1 MLADAPVLKACAK
14 WSYAII
20 DEAHRLKNRQSSVYR
35 CLLDELDLG
44 HVPRLLL
51 TGTPMQ
57 NRSDEFFS
65 LLHFIAPQIYDD
77 AYGFVEWLEEGS
89 GSGDDGGSDVSKRL
103 WRPLMLRRRKAEH
116 LTLPPKTE
124 RSIRVPLT
132 SLQRQWYRA
141 VLEKNVSALTG
152 GLSAGGSSN
161 TNQSNSRALVNILAS
176 LRKCCNH
183 PYLFDGAEPE
193 PFIEGE
199 HLVEASAKLLLLDR
213 LLKRMKARG
222 DRVLLILPEH
232 DDVRRATGLP
242 PFTAVGVRAVR
253 WFGASGG
260 EMGGGC
266 IVPTTQW
273 R

>member
-1 MLADAPVLKACAK
+1 
-14 WSYAII
+14 
-20 DEAHRLKNRQSSVYR
+20 
-35 CLLDELDLG
+35 
-44 HVPRLLL
+44 
-51 TGTPMQ
+51 
-57 NRSDEFFS
+57 
-65 LLHFIAPQIYDD
+65 
-77 AYGFVEWLEEGS
+77 
-89 GSGDDGGSDVSKRL
+89 
-103 WRPLMLRRRKAEH
+103 MLRRRKAEH

-132 SLQRQWYRA
+132 PLQRQWYRA
-141 VLEKNVSALTG
+141 VLEKNVGALSG

-222 DRVLLILPEH
+222 DRVLLFCQSTTMLDVLQDYLHLRRWVYERLDGSARAEERWAAVASFQRPNGGSSSSSSSHNTNEPFVFLLSTRADGLGIILQKADTVILYDSDWNPQ
-232 DDVRRATGLP
+232 
-242 PFTAVGVRAVR
+242 VGA
-253 WFGASGG
+253 
-260 EMGGGC
+260 
-266 IVPTTQW
+266 
-273 R
+273 